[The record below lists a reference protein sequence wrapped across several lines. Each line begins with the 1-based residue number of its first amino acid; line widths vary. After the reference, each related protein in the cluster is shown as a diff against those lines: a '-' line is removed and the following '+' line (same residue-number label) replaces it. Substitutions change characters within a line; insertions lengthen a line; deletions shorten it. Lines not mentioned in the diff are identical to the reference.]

1 MEWLE
6 VTQLHE
12 RGQETGFSFVA
23 LSILRFWGTHEQRAE
38 EDIKVQ

>member
-12 RGQETGFSFVA
+12 QGQETGFSFVA

-38 EDIKVQ
+38 EDIQVQ